1 MSYKNLISLAAI
13 FALIFISCQ
22 KKEEAKQ
29 ADEPVSESV
38 DTVSEPGSVEFF
50 QDFGYVLR
58 VNSSLYTLESDTGSE
73 SDKTKWAA
81 SMPLG
86 EFVSVGNIRRTTFA
100 GDGKVYDFIEVMRD
114 DGARGLAWDS
124 QIAKAGQLAVVIS
137 EKANLYKTA
146 KAVDVTGIL
155 LPRKTLVVFYPESQ
169 RDGFVEIKCYDP
181 IAQAYRQNTFIQ
193 MTSLSIRE
201 SDIQSSIL
209 LQTAEP
215 LKNEGSEKNRKEAL
229 LETALFNYPDSIF
242 YQEIEALAYPAQE
255 LDDAEEDS
263 LETENDAI
271 E

>member
-1 MSYKNLISLAAI
+1 MKLKKIILLMAWAAM
-13 FALIFISCQ
+13 IFISCQ
-22 KKEEAKQ
+22 KKDEEKPAE
-29 ADEPVSESV
+29 DEGSESV
-38 DTVSEPGSVEFF
+38 DVYNEPSTVEFS

-58 VNSSLYTLESDTGSE
+58 VNSSFYTLESDTGSE

-86 EFVSVGNIRRTTFA
+86 EFVSIGNIRRTTFA

-137 EKANLYKTA
+137 EKANMYKTA

-155 LPRKTLVVFYPESQ
+155 LPRKTLVVFYRETE

-181 IAQAYRQNTFIQ
+181 VAQAYRQNTFIQ
-193 MTSLSIRE
+193 LSSLSIRE

-215 LKNEGSEKNRKEAL
+215 LKNEGSEKNRKDAL
-229 LETALFNYPDSIF
+229 LETALFNYPDSVF
-242 YQEIEALAYPAQE
+242 YQEIEALAYFEQE
-255 LDDAEEDS
+255 LEADEEED
-263 LETENDAI
+263 LQ
-271 E
+271 